1 MAGRKKETIEVLQ
14 AKGKKHLT
22 KLEIEQRKANQ
33 IKVND
38 NKVYPSINLPEELHE
53 RFYYYSEEMKNV
65 GIISNL
71 DIGALER
78 YCILE
83 KEFYEI
89 SKSIESINKN
99 NFRYKEKK
107 KDLLDTNKAMISL
120 ENSLGLNMLSRNKL
134 VPQKPKEEKP
144 KNKFERFVK

>member
-22 KLEIEQRKANQ
+22 KAEIKARTESQ
-33 IKVND
+33 VKVDSN
-38 NKVYPSINLPEELHE
+38 NLNPTANFPDELQE
-53 RFYYYSEEMKNV
+53 RFYFYTKELEKA

-89 SKSIESINKN
+89 SNDLSKTKKTNY
-99 NFRYKEKK
+99 RYKEKK

-120 ENSLGLNMLSRNKL
+120 ENSLGLNMPSRNKL
-134 VPQKPKEEKP
+134 VVPKSKEDKP
-144 KNKFERFVK
+144 KNKFERFAK

>member
-1 MAGRKKETIEVLQ
+1 MAGRKKETIEVLK

-144 KNKFERFVK
+144 KNKFERFAK

>member
-1 MAGRKKETIEVLQ
+1 MLIE
-14 AKGKKHLT
+14 KGKKHLT

-144 KNKFERFVK
+144 KNKFERFAK